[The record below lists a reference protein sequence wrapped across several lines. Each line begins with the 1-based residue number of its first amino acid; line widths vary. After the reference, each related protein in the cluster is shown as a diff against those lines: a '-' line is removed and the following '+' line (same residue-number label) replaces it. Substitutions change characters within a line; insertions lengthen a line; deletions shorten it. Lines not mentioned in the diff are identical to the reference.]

1 MAIVPRD
8 KLGLNFENEFHQ
20 STKIKIGVEGARFCL
35 ESWLC
40 KAYGHLYVHMEV
52 NKSCKIFGQHKLR
65 WLVEDLLG
73 KYWSKVGI

>member
-8 KLGLNFENEFHQ
+8 KLGLNFENEFHR

-40 KAYGHLYVHMEV
+40 KACEV
-52 NKSCKIFGQHKLR
+52 NKIWSAQASMARGRFVGKILEQGWELN
-65 WLVEDLLG
+65 
-73 KYWSKVGI
+73 

>member
-40 KAYGHLYVHMEV
+40 KAFVHI
-52 NKSCKIFGQHKLR
+52 CIWR
-65 WLVEDLLG
+65 
-73 KYWSKVGI
+73 